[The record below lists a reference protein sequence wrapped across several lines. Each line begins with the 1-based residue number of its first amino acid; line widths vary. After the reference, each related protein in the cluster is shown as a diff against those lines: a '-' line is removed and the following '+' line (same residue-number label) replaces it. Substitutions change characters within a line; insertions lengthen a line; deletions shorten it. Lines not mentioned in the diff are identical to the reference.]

1 MPIRIEMRTQ
11 LLALLGMRMIDVA
24 SWNNAAPNWQAIQ
37 QQLRT
42 TRKSTLLVHGAL
54 TCLIEAL

>member
-37 QQLRT
+37 
-42 TRKSTLLVHGAL
+42 
-54 TCLIEAL
+54 